1 MKNAFIFDRNKS
13 EEARNDPLFI
23 DDLKHFAKGL
33 ILFQMQSSNIYY
45 MMFIWNLEYQRE
57 LYWRWNEKVMSRGI
71 EVSTG

>member
-45 MMFIWNLEYQRE
+45 KDVYMEFGISTWAVLTMEWKS
-57 LYWRWNEKVMSRGI
+57 NE
-71 EVSTG
+71 